1 MPLYEYVC
9 PTCKARFEKLQ
20 SMSAGKEAPCPG
32 CGQTALR
39 AISVFAAVS
48 VDEGGSTASITGG
61 GCAGCGGGSC
71 GSCHT
76 HAH

>member
-20 SMSAGKEAPCPG
+20 PMSASKEAGCPA
-32 CGQTALR
+32 CGQTAMR

-48 VDEGGSTASITGG
+48 VGEGGEAMPVTGG

-71 GSCHT
+71 GSCHGHT
-76 HAH
+76 H